1 MTQGKTCL
9 DRPSVSNVFR
19 SLCGYVQSCHL
30 VPRRLPPAPLCL
42 HLHLLSS
49 MGTQLRDT
57 QWGTSDL
64 DIHSYISLGGKG
76 GVFLPLYSFKGETH
90 THTTLH
96 LILLK
101 T

>member
-1 MTQGKTCL
+1 
-9 DRPSVSNVFR
+9 
-19 SLCGYVQSCHL
+19 
-30 VPRRLPPAPLCL
+30 
-42 HLHLLSS
+42 